1 MLPIFE
7 LFLKKI
13 CFVWICFLISMLFI
27 RKRAV
32 WFSDNIDF
40 QMHPAKSYS
49 FTDIWIKRRK
59 ISYQNGFITIF
70 RVISINM
77 YKTYICTGRNKMMQN
92 NWTSDDI
99 RDTPIYGPYFVKS
112 LHPLNTKRNEISHCK
127 HKRLTRWFGFV
138 INRLTTL

>member
-32 WFSDNIDF
+32 WFLIIFTLKCIQQNHMVLQIF
-40 QMHPAKSYS
+40 EIYS
-49 FTDIWIKRRK
+49 F
-59 ISYQNGFITIF
+59 NGFITIF
-70 RVISINM
+70 RIISVHM
-77 YKTYICTGRNKMMQN
+77 YKAYICTGWNKMMQN

-127 HKRLTRWFGFV
+127 HKTLTRWFGFV